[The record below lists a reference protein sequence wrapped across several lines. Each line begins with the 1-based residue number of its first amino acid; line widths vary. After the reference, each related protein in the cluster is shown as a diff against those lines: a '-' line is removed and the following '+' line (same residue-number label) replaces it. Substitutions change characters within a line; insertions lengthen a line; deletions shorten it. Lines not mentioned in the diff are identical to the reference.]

1 MLRVSSSPAG
11 LLDPSVVRQWA
22 ASVRGLVI
30 LPGDSVYDDARRVW
44 NRAIDRRPSAIVR
57 CADADDV
64 RRAIDLAST
73 TGVPLAVRSGGH
85 SQAGFGVCDGGI
97 VLDLGAMRAVTVD
110 VERRSVRVASGARV
124 ADVMDATQARGLV
137 TPMGGCTDV
146 GVGGLTV
153 GGGENF
159 LMARFGAVCDNL
171 LSAEIATAD
180 GGLLTASASENED
193 LFWAIRGGGGNFGVA
208 TTFEYRLH
216 EVGDVL
222 SGQLMF
228 PLSRAADVMRRYR
241 DLMETVEDDFETSGG
256 LTPSADGPTFFIA
269 VCHSGDGPSG
279 ERAIERWRSALRP
292 DSDTVKWSPYSA
304 DLVVPAAPS
313 IGTGRFLC
321 ELGDDAIERFAE
333 AMNSAPAGA
342 SAVWNDLHGAVT
354 RVPQE
359 AMAFPQRRRGYDLH
373 ISVPWKDDRSRIVA
387 ERWVSALSE
396 SLRPFAQGVYV
407 NNLNQHEADRVA
419 EAYGA
424 NYARLRQVKA
434 KYDPGNFFRVNHNV
448 PPVA

>member
-1 MLRVSSSPAG
+1 M
-11 LLDPSVVRQWA
+11 
-22 ASVRGLVI
+22 
-30 LPGDSVYDDARRVW
+30 PGDTVYDDARRVW

-64 RRAIDLAST
+64 RRAIDLART

-85 SQAGFGVCDGGI
+85 SQAGLGVCDGGI
-97 VLDLGAMRAVTVD
+97 VVDLGALRAVTVD
-110 VERRSVRVASGARV
+110 AEHRSVRVASGARV

-137 TPMGGCTDV
+137 TPMGGCPEV

-171 LSAEIATAD
+171 LSAEIVTAD
-180 GGLLTASASENED
+180 DELVTASASENAD

-208 TTFEYRLH
+208 TMFEYRLH
-216 EVGDVL
+216 VVGDVL
-222 SGQLMF
+222 SGQLLF
-228 PLSRAADVMRRYR
+228 PIARAKEVMRRYR
-241 DLMETVEDDFETSGG
+241 DLMETVADDFETSGG
-256 LTPSADGPTFFIA
+256 LTPLSDGSAFFIA

-279 ERAIERWRSALRP
+279 ERAMERWRSALRP

-313 IGTGRFLC
+313 VGTGHFLC
-321 ELGDDAIERFAE
+321 ELTDEVIDRFVDAIA
-333 AMNSAPAGA
+333 SAPPAA
-342 SAVWNDLHGAVT
+342 AAVWNDFHGAVT

-373 ISVPWKDDRSRIVA
+373 ISVPWEDQPSREA
-387 ERWVSALSE
+387 ARRWVSALSE
-396 SLRPFAQGVYV
+396 SMRPFAQGVYV
-407 NNLNQHEADRVA
+407 NNLNEHEPHRVA

-424 NYARLRQVKA
+424 NFARLKQIKA
-434 KYDPGNFFRVNHNV
+434 KYDPANFFRVNHNIT
-448 PPVA
+448 PDA